1 VANPITS
8 CDFVSWLD
16 RPLNRRNMQDGS
28 F

>member
-16 RPLNRRNMQDGS
+16 RPLNQRNMQDSS